1 MAIGSGV
8 DKQVIYKKQTALGT
22 KATASGAQVLRR
34 TSSGIELK
42 KNTFQSNEIRTD
54 YQVADFRHGSKY
66 IEGPISGEIS
76 PATYKDFMAAA
87 VRKDFAAGASIAS
100 LTLTTAG
107 SGPTYTITRSAG
119 SWITDGVKAGDI
131 VRVTAGLAAGN
142 LNKNY
147 LVASLTATVLTV
159 YVLNGTSISAQ
170 SAIAACALSVTGK
183 KTFTPQSAH
192 TADYFTIEQWYGT
205 GVAMSEQFYDCK
217 VNSMDIQLPASGM
230 ATCSFGFLGRN
241 LDIGSAAY
249 FTSPTAATTTGVMA
263 GAQGILIVGGSSVG
277 NVTGMNFTLNGS
289 MTKEDV
295 VGASSTPDVFSGS
308 VLISGQ
314 MTILLEN
321 DTYMQMFE
329 DETEASVTM
338 ALTATSAANSD
349 FVAFTM
355 PRIKVGGNSKDDG
368 QKGIVQTVPF
378 TALLNTNSATNNGDV
393 TTLMIQD
400 SAA

>member
-8 DKQVIYKKQTALGT
+8 EKQVIYKKQTALGT
-22 KATASGAQVLRR
+22 KATAGSAQILRR
-34 TSSGIELK
+34 VSSGVELK

-54 YQVADFRHGSKY
+54 YQIADFRHGSKFV
-66 IEGPISGEIS
+66 EGPISGEIS
-76 PATYKDFMAAA
+76 PGTYKDFMAAS
-87 VRKDFAAGASIAS
+87 VRKDFVAGASIAT

-119 SWITDGVKAGDI
+119 SWITDGVKIGDI

-147 LVASLTATVLTV
+147 LVSAITATILTV

-170 SAIAACALSVTGK
+170 AAVASCTLSVTGK
-183 KTFTPQSAH
+183 KTLVPSTAH
-192 TADYFTIEQWYGT
+192 TSDYFTIEQWYGS
-205 GVAMSEQFYDCK
+205 GVALSEQFLDCK
-217 VNSMDIQLPASGM
+217 VNTMDVQISASGM

-241 LDIGSAAY
+241 VDIGSTAY
-249 FTSPTAATTTGVMA
+249 FTSPTAATTSGVMA
-263 GAQGILIVGGSSVG
+263 GANGLLIVGGSSVG
-277 NVTGMNFTLNGS
+277 NVTGMNFTVNGN

-295 VGASSTPDVFSGS
+295 VGANSTPDVFAGS
-308 VLISGQ
+308 VLVSGQ
-314 MTILLEN
+314 MTILLES
-321 DTYMQMFE
+321 DTYVQMFE

-338 ALTATSAANSD
+338 SLTANSTANSD
-349 FVAFTM
+349 FVSFTM

-378 TALLNTNSATNNGDV
+378 TALLNPGTNNGDA

-400 SAA
+400 SLA

>member
-8 DKQVIYKKQTALGT
+8 EKQVIYKKQTALGT
-22 KATASGAQVLRR
+22 KATAGSAQILRR
-34 TSSGIELK
+34 VSSGVELK

-54 YQVADFRHGSKY
+54 YQIADFRHGSKFV
-66 IEGPISGEIS
+66 EGPISGEIS
-76 PATYKDFMAAA
+76 PGTYKDFMAAS
-87 VRKDFAAGASIAS
+87 VRKDFVAGASIAT

-119 SWITDGVKAGDI
+119 SWITDGVKIGDI

-147 LVASLTATVLTV
+147 LVSAITATILTV

-170 SAIAACALSVTGK
+170 SAIAACTLVVAGK
-183 KTFTPQSAH
+183 KTLVPSTAH
-192 TADYFTIEQWYGT
+192 TSDYFTIEQWYGS
-205 GVAMSEQFYDCK
+205 GVALSEQFLDCK
-217 VNSMDIQLPASGM
+217 VNTMDVQISASGM

-241 LDIGSAAY
+241 VDIGSAAY
-249 FTSPTAATTTGVMA
+249 FTSPTAATTSGVMA
-263 GAQGILIVGGSSVG
+263 GANGLLIVGGASVG
-277 NVTGMNFTLNGS
+277 NVTGMNFTVNGN

-295 VGASSTPDVFSGS
+295 VGANSTPDVFAGS
-308 VLISGQ
+308 VLVSGQ
-314 MTILLEN
+314 MTILLES
-321 DTYMQMFE
+321 DTYVQMFE

-338 ALTATSAANSD
+338 SLTANSTANSD
-349 FVAFTM
+349 FVSFTM

-378 TALLNTNSATNNGDV
+378 TALLNPGTNNGDA

-400 SAA
+400 SLA

>member
-34 TSSGIELK
+34 TTSGIELK

-87 VRKDFAAGASIAS
+87 VRKDFVAGSSIAS

-119 SWITDGVKAGDI
+119 SWITDGVKVGDI

-170 SAIAACALSVTGK
+170 SAIAACTLSVTGK
-183 KTFTPQSAH
+183 KTLVPQSSH

-263 GAQGILIVGGSSVG
+263 GAQGILIVGGASVG

>member
-1 MAIGSGV
+1 MTIGSGV

-22 KATASGAQVLRR
+22 KATAGSAQILRR
-34 TSSGIELK
+34 TTSGIELK

-54 YQVADFRHGSKY
+54 YQIADFRHGSKY
-66 IEGPISGEIS
+66 VEGPINGEVS
-76 PATYKDFMAAA
+76 AGTYKDFMAAA
-87 VRKDFAAGASIAS
+87 VRKDFVAGASIAT

-107 SGPTYTITRSAG
+107 AGPTYTITRSAG
-119 SWITDGVKAGDI
+119 SWITDGVKVGDV

-147 LVASLTATVLTV
+147 LVVTITATVLTV
-159 YVLNGTSISAQ
+159 YVLNGTTISAQ
-170 SAIAACALSVTGK
+170 SAIASCTLAVTGK
-183 KTFTPQSAH
+183 KTFTPQSSH
-192 TADYFTIEQWYGT
+192 TADYFTIEQWYGS
-205 GVAMSEQFYDCK
+205 GAALSEQFLDCK
-217 VNSMDIQLPASGM
+217 VNTMDVQVSASGM

-241 LDIGSAAY
+241 VDLGTAAY
-249 FTSPTAATTTGVMA
+249 FTSPTASSTTGVMA
-263 GAQGILIVGGSSVG
+263 GANGLLTVAGATVG
-277 NVTGMNFTLNGS
+277 NVTGMNFTLNGN

-295 VGASSTPDVFSGS
+295 VGANSTPDVFSGS
-308 VLISGQ
+308 VAVSGQ

-321 DTYMQMFE
+321 DTYVQMFE

-338 ALTATSAANSD
+338 VLTATNAANSD
-349 FVAFTM
+349 FVSFTM

-378 TALLNTNSATNNGDV
+378 TALLNTNSATNNGDF

>member
-8 DKQVIYKKQTALGT
+8 EKQVIYKKQTALGT
-22 KATASGAQVLRR
+22 KATAGSAQILRR
-34 TSSGIELK
+34 VSSGVELK

-54 YQVADFRHGSKY
+54 YQIADFRHGSKFV
-66 IEGPISGEIS
+66 EGPISGEIS
-76 PATYKDFMAAA
+76 PGTYKDFMAAS
-87 VRKDFAAGASIAS
+87 VRKDFVAGASIAT

-119 SWITDGVKAGDI
+119 SWITDGVKIGDI

-147 LVASLTATVLTV
+147 LVSAITATILTV

-170 SAIAACALSVTGK
+170 AAVASCTLSVTGK
-183 KTFTPQSAH
+183 KTLVPSTAH
-192 TADYFTIEQWYGT
+192 TSDYFTIEQWYGS
-205 GVAMSEQFYDCK
+205 GVALSEQFLDCK
-217 VNSMDIQLPASGM
+217 VNTMDVQISASGM

-241 LDIGSAAY
+241 VDIGSAAY
-249 FTSPTAATTTGVMA
+249 FTSPTAATTSGVMA
-263 GAQGILIVGGSSVG
+263 GANGLLIVGGASVG
-277 NVTGMNFTLNGS
+277 NVTGMNFTVNGN

-295 VGASSTPDVFSGS
+295 VGANSTPDVFAGS
-308 VLISGQ
+308 VLVSGQ
-314 MTILLEN
+314 MTILLES
-321 DTYMQMFE
+321 DTYVQMFE

-338 ALTATSAANSD
+338 SLTANSTANSD
-349 FVAFTM
+349 FVSFTM

-378 TALLNTNSATNNGDV
+378 TALLNPGTNNGDA

-400 SAA
+400 SLA

>member
-1 MAIGSGV
+1 MTIGSGV
-8 DKQVIYKKQTALGT
+8 EKQLIYKKQTVLGT

-54 YQVADFRHGSKY
+54 YQVADFRHGSKFV
-66 IEGPISGEIS
+66 EGPISGEIS

-87 VRKDFAAGASIAS
+87 VRKDFVAGASISS

-159 YVLNGTSISAQ
+159 YVLNGSTISAQ
-170 SAIAACALSVTGK
+170 SAIAACTLSVTGK
-183 KTFTPQSAH
+183 KTFTPQTSH
-192 TADYFTIEQWYGT
+192 TSDYFTIEQWYGT
-205 GVAMSEQFYDCK
+205 GVAMSEQFYDCR
-217 VNSMDIQLPASGM
+217 VNTMDIQIPASGM

-249 FTSPTAATTTGVMA
+249 FTSPTAATTSGVMA
-263 GAQGILIVGGSSVG
+263 GANGLLIVGGSSVG
-277 NVTGMNFTLNGS
+277 NVTSMNFTLNGS

-295 VGASSTPDVFSGS
+295 VGANSTPDVFSGS
-308 VLISGQ
+308 VLVSGQ

-338 ALTATSAANSD
+338 TLTATTAANSD
-349 FVAFTM
+349 FVSFTM

-378 TALLNTNSATNNGDV
+378 TALLNTSSATNNGDV

-400 SAA
+400 SLA

>member
-8 DKQVIYKKQTALGT
+8 EKQLIYKKQTAPGT

-54 YQVADFRHGSKY
+54 YQVADFRHGSKFV
-66 IEGPISGEIS
+66 EGPISGEIS

-87 VRKDFAAGASIAS
+87 VRKDFVPGSSIAS

-107 SGPTYTITRSAG
+107 SGPTYTITRSTG

-170 SAIAACALSVTGK
+170 SAIASCTLSVTGK
-183 KTFTPQSAH
+183 KTFTPQTSH
-192 TADYFTIEQWYGT
+192 TSDYFTIEQWYGT
-205 GVAMSEQFYDCK
+205 SVAMSEQFYDCK
-217 VNSMDIQLPASGM
+217 VNTMDVQIPASGM

-249 FTSPTAATTTGVMA
+249 FTSPTAATTSGVMA
-263 GAQGILIVGGSSVG
+263 GANGLLIVGGASVG
-277 NVTGMNFTLNGS
+277 NVTSMNFTLNGS

-295 VGASSTPDVFSGS
+295 VGANSTPDVFSGS
-308 VLISGQ
+308 VLVSGQ

-338 ALTATSAANSD
+338 TLTATTAANSD
-349 FVAFTM
+349 FVSFTM

-400 SAA
+400 SLA

>member
-1 MAIGSGV
+1 MTIGSGV
-8 DKQVIYKKQTALGT
+8 EKQLIYKKQTGLGT
-22 KATASGAQVLRR
+22 KAAASGGKILRR
-34 TSSGIELK
+34 TTSGIELK

-54 YQVADFRHGSKY
+54 YQIADFRHGSKY
-66 IEGPISGEIS
+66 VEGPINGEIS
-76 PATYKDFMAAA
+76 AGTYSEFMAAA
-87 VRKDFAAGASIAS
+87 VRKDFVAGASIAT

-119 SWITDGVKAGDI
+119 SWITDGVKVGDV

-147 LVASLTATVLTV
+147 LVVTITATILTV
-159 YVLNGTSISAQ
+159 YVLNGSSISAQ
-170 SAIAACALSVTGK
+170 SAIASCTLAVTGK
-183 KTFTPQSAH
+183 KTFTPQSSH
-192 TADYFTIEQWYGT
+192 TADYFTIEQWYGA
-205 GVAMSEQFYDCK
+205 GVALSEAFLDCK
-217 VNSMDIQLPASGM
+217 VNTMDVQIPASGM

-241 LDIGSAAY
+241 VDIAAAGY
-249 FTSPTAATTTGVMA
+249 FTSLAAASTTGVMSGANGLLTVA
-263 GAQGILIVGGSSVG
+263 GATVG
-277 NVTGMNFTLNGS
+277 NVTGMNFTLNGN

-295 VGASSTPDVFSGS
+295 VGANSTPDVFSGS
-308 VLISGQ
+308 VAVSGQ

-321 DTYMQMFE
+321 DNYVQMFE

-338 ALTATSAANSD
+338 VLTATNAANSD
-349 FVAFTM
+349 FVSFTM

-378 TALLNTNSATNNGDV
+378 TALLNTSSATNNGDF

>member
-34 TSSGIELK
+34 TTSGIELK

-87 VRKDFAAGASIAS
+87 VRKDFAAGVSIAS

-119 SWITDGVKAGDI
+119 SWITDGVKVGDI

-159 YVLNGTSISAQ
+159 YVLNGTTISAQ

-192 TADYFTIEQWYGT
+192 TADYFTIEQWYGS

-263 GAQGILIVGGSSVG
+263 GAQGILIVGGASVG
-277 NVTGMNFTLNGS
+277 NVTGINFTLNGS

-308 VLISGQ
+308 VLVSGQ

-321 DTYMQMFE
+321 DNYMQMFE

>member
-1 MAIGSGV
+1 
-8 DKQVIYKKQTALGT
+8 
-22 KATASGAQVLRR
+22 
-34 TSSGIELK
+34 
-42 KNTFQSNEIRTD
+42 
-54 YQVADFRHGSKY
+54 
-66 IEGPISGEIS
+66 
-76 PATYKDFMAAA
+76 
-87 VRKDFAAGASIAS
+87 
-100 LTLTTAG
+100 
-107 SGPTYTITRSAG
+107 
-119 SWITDGVKAGDI
+119 
-131 VRVTAGLAAGN
+131 
-142 LNKNY
+142 
-147 LVASLTATVLTV
+147 
-159 YVLNGTSISAQ
+159 
-170 SAIAACALSVTGK
+170 
-183 KTFTPQSAH
+183 
-192 TADYFTIEQWYGT
+192 
-205 GVAMSEQFYDCK
+205 MSEQFYDCK

-263 GAQGILIVGGSSVG
+263 GAQGILIVGGASVG

>member
-8 DKQVIYKKQTALGT
+8 EKQVIYKKQTALGT
-22 KATASGAQVLRR
+22 KATAGSAQILRR
-34 TSSGIELK
+34 VSSGVELK

-54 YQVADFRHGSKY
+54 YQIADFRHGSKFV
-66 IEGPISGEIS
+66 EGPISGEIS
-76 PATYKDFMAAA
+76 PGTYKDFMAAS
-87 VRKDFAAGASIAS
+87 VRKDFVAGASIAT

-119 SWITDGVKAGDI
+119 SWITDGVKIGDI

-147 LVASLTATVLTV
+147 LVSAITATILTV

-170 SAIAACALSVTGK
+170 SAIASCTLSVTGK
-183 KTFTPQSAH
+183 KTLVPSTAH
-192 TADYFTIEQWYGT
+192 TSDYFTIEQWYGS
-205 GVAMSEQFYDCK
+205 GVALSEQFLDCK
-217 VNSMDIQLPASGM
+217 VNTMDVQISASGM

-241 LDIGSAAY
+241 VDIGAAAY
-249 FTSPTAATTTGVMA
+249 FTSPTAATTSGVMA
-263 GAQGILIVGGSSVG
+263 GANGLLIVGGSSVG
-277 NVTGMNFTLNGS
+277 NVTGMNFTVNGN

-295 VGASSTPDVFSGS
+295 VGANSTPDVFAGS
-308 VLISGQ
+308 VLVSGQ
-314 MTILLEN
+314 MTILLES
-321 DTYMQMFE
+321 DTYVQMFE

-338 ALTATSAANSD
+338 SLTANSTANSD
-349 FVAFTM
+349 FVSFTM

-378 TALLNTNSATNNGDV
+378 TALLNPGTNNGDA

-400 SAA
+400 SLA

>member
-8 DKQVIYKKQTALGT
+8 EKQVIYKKQSALGT

-34 TSSGIELK
+34 TTSGIELK

-54 YQVADFRHGSKY
+54 YQIADFRHGSKFV
-66 IEGPISGEIS
+66 EGPLSGEIS
-76 PATYKDFMAAA
+76 PGTYKEFMAAA
-87 VRKDFAAGASIAS
+87 MRKDFVAGASIAS

-119 SWITDGVKAGDI
+119 SWITDGVKVGDI

-170 SAIAACALSVTGK
+170 SAIAACTLSVTGK
-183 KTFTPQSAH
+183 KTLTPTSGH
-192 TADYFTIEQWYGT
+192 TADYFTIEQWYGS
-205 GVAMSEQFYDCK
+205 GVALSEQFYDCK
-217 VNSMDIQLPASGM
+217 VNTMDVQIQASGM
-230 ATCSFGFLGRN
+230 ATVNFGFLGRN
-241 LDIGSAAY
+241 VDLGTTAY
-249 FTSPTAATTTGVMA
+249 FTSPTAATTSGVMA
-263 GAQGILIVGGSSVG
+263 GANGLLIVSGAAVGS
-277 NVTGMNFTLNGS
+277 VTGMNFTANGN
-289 MTKEDV
+289 MTQEAV
-295 VGASSTPDVFSGS
+295 VGANSTPDIFAGS
-308 VLISGQ
+308 VIVSGQ

-321 DTYMQMFE
+321 DTYVQMFE

-338 ALTATSAANSD
+338 TLTTNNAANAD
-349 FVAFTM
+349 FVSFTM

-378 TALLNTNSATNNGDV
+378 TALLNPGTNNGDA

-400 SAA
+400 SLA

>member
-8 DKQVIYKKQTALGT
+8 EKQVIYKKQTGLGV
-22 KATASGAQVLRR
+22 KASVGSAQILRR
-34 TSSGIELK
+34 VTSGIELK

-54 YQVADFRHGSKY
+54 YQIADFRHGSKFV
-66 IEGPISGEIS
+66 EGPLSGEIS
-76 PATYKDFMAAA
+76 PGTYKEFMAAA

-119 SWITDGVKAGDI
+119 SWITDGVKVGDI

-170 SAIAACALSVTGK
+170 SAIAACTLSVTGK
-183 KTFTPQSAH
+183 KTLTPTSGH
-192 TADYFTIEQWYGT
+192 TADYFTIEQWYGS
-205 GVAMSEQFYDCK
+205 GVALSEQFLDCK
-217 VNSMDIQLPASGM
+217 VNTMDVQIQASGM
-230 ATCSFGFLGRN
+230 ATVNFGFLGRN
-241 LDIGSAAY
+241 VDLGTAAY
-249 FTSPTAATTTGVMA
+249 FTSPTAATTSGVMA
-263 GAQGILIVGGSSVG
+263 GSNGLLIVGGAAVG
-277 NVTGMNFTLNGS
+277 SVTGMNFTANGN
-289 MTKEDV
+289 MTQEAV
-295 VGASSTPDVFSGS
+295 VGANSTPDIFAGS
-308 VLISGQ
+308 VIVSGQ

-321 DTYMQMFE
+321 DTYVQMFE

-338 ALTATSAANSD
+338 TLTTNNTANAD
-349 FVAFTM
+349 FVSFTM

-378 TALLNTNSATNNGDV
+378 TALLNPGTNNGDV

-400 SAA
+400 SLA

>member
-8 DKQVIYKKQTALGT
+8 EKQVIYKKQTALGT
-22 KATASGAQVLRR
+22 KATAGSAQILRR
-34 TSSGIELK
+34 VSSGVELK

-54 YQVADFRHGSKY
+54 YQIADFRHGSKFV
-66 IEGPISGEIS
+66 EGPISGEIS
-76 PATYKDFMAAA
+76 PGTYKDFMAAS
-87 VRKDFAAGASIAS
+87 VRKDFVAGASIAT

-119 SWITDGVKAGDI
+119 SWITDGVKIGDI

-147 LVASLTATVLTV
+147 LVSAITATILTV

-170 SAIAACALSVTGK
+170 AAIASCTLAVTGK
-183 KTFTPQSAH
+183 KTLVPSTAH
-192 TADYFTIEQWYGT
+192 TSDYFTIEQWYGS
-205 GVAMSEQFYDCK
+205 GVALSEQFLDCK
-217 VNSMDIQLPASGM
+217 VNTMDVQISASGM

-241 LDIGSAAY
+241 VDIGSTAY
-249 FTSPTAATTTGVMA
+249 FTSPTAATTSGVMA
-263 GAQGILIVGGSSVG
+263 GANGLLIVGGSSVG
-277 NVTGMNFTLNGS
+277 NVTGMNFTVNGN

-295 VGASSTPDVFSGS
+295 VGANSTPDVFAGS
-308 VLISGQ
+308 VLVSGQ
-314 MTILLEN
+314 MTILLES
-321 DTYMQMFE
+321 DTYVQMFE

-338 ALTATSAANSD
+338 SLTANSTANSD
-349 FVAFTM
+349 FVSFTM

-378 TALLNTNSATNNGDV
+378 TALLNPGTNNGDA

-400 SAA
+400 SLA

>member
-8 DKQVIYKKQTALGT
+8 EKQVIYKKQTALGT
-22 KATASGAQVLRR
+22 KATAGSAQILRR
-34 TSSGIELK
+34 VSSGVELK

-54 YQVADFRHGSKY
+54 YQIADFRHGSKFV
-66 IEGPISGEIS
+66 EGPISGEIS
-76 PATYKDFMAAA
+76 PGTYKDFMAAS
-87 VRKDFAAGASIAS
+87 VRKDFVAGASIAT

-119 SWITDGVKAGDI
+119 SWITDGVKIGDI

-147 LVASLTATVLTV
+147 LVSAITATILTV

-170 SAIAACALSVTGK
+170 AAIASCTLAVTGK
-183 KTFTPQSAH
+183 KTLVPSTSH
-192 TADYFTIEQWYGT
+192 TSDYFTIEQWYGS
-205 GVAMSEQFYDCK
+205 GVALSEQFLDCK
-217 VNSMDIQLPASGM
+217 VNTMDVQISASGM

-241 LDIGSAAY
+241 VDIGSTAY
-249 FTSPTAATTTGVMA
+249 FTSPTAATTSGVMA
-263 GAQGILIVGGSSVG
+263 GANGLLIVGGSSVG
-277 NVTGMNFTLNGS
+277 NVTGMNFTVNGN

-295 VGASSTPDVFSGS
+295 VGANSTPDVFAGS
-308 VLISGQ
+308 VLVSGQ
-314 MTILLEN
+314 MTILLES
-321 DTYMQMFE
+321 DTYVQMFE

-338 ALTATSAANSD
+338 SLTANSTANSD
-349 FVAFTM
+349 FVSFTM

-378 TALLNTNSATNNGDV
+378 TALLNPGTNNGDA

-400 SAA
+400 SLA

>member
-8 DKQVIYKKQTALGT
+8 EKQVIYKKQSALGT

-34 TSSGIELK
+34 TTSGIELK
-42 KNTFQSNEIRTD
+42 KNTLQSNEIRTD
-54 YQVADFRHGSKY
+54 YQIADFRHGSKFV
-66 IEGPISGEIS
+66 EGPLSGEIS
-76 PATYKDFMAAA
+76 PGTYKEFMAAA
-87 VRKDFAAGASIAS
+87 MRKDFVAGASIAS

-119 SWITDGVKAGDI
+119 SWITDGVKVGDI

-170 SAIAACALSVTGK
+170 SAIAACTLSVTGK
-183 KTFTPQSAH
+183 KTLTPTSGH
-192 TADYFTIEQWYGT
+192 TADYFTIEQWYGS
-205 GVAMSEQFYDCK
+205 GVALSEQFYDCK
-217 VNSMDIQLPASGM
+217 VNTMDVQIQASGM
-230 ATCSFGFLGRN
+230 ATVNFGFLGRN
-241 LDIGSAAY
+241 VDLGTTAY
-249 FTSPTAATTTGVMA
+249 FTSPTAATTSGVMA
-263 GAQGILIVGGSSVG
+263 GANGLLIVSGAAVGS
-277 NVTGMNFTLNGS
+277 VTGMNFTANGN
-289 MTKEDV
+289 MTQEAV
-295 VGASSTPDVFSGS
+295 VGANSTPDIFAGS
-308 VLISGQ
+308 VIVSGQ

-321 DTYMQMFE
+321 DTYVQMFE

-338 ALTATSAANSD
+338 TLTTNNAANAD
-349 FVAFTM
+349 FVSFTM

-378 TALLNTNSATNNGDV
+378 TALLNPGTNNGDA

-400 SAA
+400 SLA

>member
-8 DKQVIYKKQTALGT
+8 EKQLIYKKQTALGT

-54 YQVADFRHGSKY
+54 YQVADFRHGSKFV
-66 IEGPISGEIS
+66 EGPISGEIS

-87 VRKDFAAGASIAS
+87 VRKDFVAGASISS

-119 SWITDGVKAGDI
+119 SWITDGVKVGDI

-183 KTFTPQSAH
+183 KTLTPQTSH
-192 TADYFTIEQWYGT
+192 TSDYFTIEQWYGT
-205 GVAMSEQFYDCK
+205 GVAMSEQFYDCR
-217 VNSMDIQLPASGM
+217 VNTMDIQIPASGM

-249 FTSPTAATTTGVMA
+249 FTSPTAATTSGVMA
-263 GAQGILIVGGSSVG
+263 GANGLLIVGGSSVG
-277 NVTGMNFTLNGS
+277 NVTSMNFTLNGS

-295 VGASSTPDVFSGS
+295 VGANSTPDVFSGS
-308 VLISGQ
+308 VLVSGQ

-338 ALTATSAANSD
+338 TLTATTAANSD
-349 FVAFTM
+349 FVSFTM

-378 TALLNTNSATNNGDV
+378 TALLNTSSATNNGDV

-400 SAA
+400 SLA

>member
-8 DKQVIYKKQTALGT
+8 EKQLIYKKQTALGT
-22 KATASGAQVLRR
+22 KATVSGAQVLRR

-54 YQVADFRHGSKY
+54 YQIADFRHGSKFV
-66 IEGPISGEIS
+66 EGPISGEIS

-87 VRKDFAAGASIAS
+87 VRRDFVAGVSIAS

-159 YVLNGTSISAQ
+159 YVLNGTTISAQ
-170 SAIAACALSVTGK
+170 SAIAACTLSVTGR

-217 VNSMDIQLPASGM
+217 VNTMDVQIPASGM

-241 LDIGSAAY
+241 LDIGLAAY
-249 FTSPTAATTTGVMA
+249 FTSPTAATTSGVMA
-263 GAQGILIVGGSSVG
+263 GANGLLVVGGASVG
-277 NVTGMNFTLNGS
+277 NVTSMNFTLNGS

-295 VGASSTPDVFSGS
+295 VGANSTPDVFSGS
-308 VLISGQ
+308 VLVSGQ

-321 DTYMQMFE
+321 DAYMQMFE

-338 ALTATSAANSD
+338 TLTATAAANSD

>member
-1 MAIGSGV
+1 MTIGSGV

-22 KATASGAQVLRR
+22 KATAGSAQILRR
-34 TSSGIELK
+34 TTSGIELK

-54 YQVADFRHGSKY
+54 YQIADFRHGSKY
-66 IEGPISGEIS
+66 VEGPINGEVS
-76 PATYKDFMAAA
+76 AGTYKDFMAAA
-87 VRKDFAAGASIAS
+87 VRKDFVAGASIAT

-107 SGPTYTITRSAG
+107 AGPTYTITRSAG
-119 SWITDGVKAGDI
+119 SWITDGVKVGDV

-147 LVASLTATVLTV
+147 LVVTITATVLTV
-159 YVLNGTSISAQ
+159 YVLNGTTISAQ
-170 SAIAACALSVTGK
+170 SAIASCTLAVTGK
-183 KTFTPQSAH
+183 KTFTPQSSH
-192 TADYFTIEQWYGT
+192 TADYFTIEQWYGS
-205 GVAMSEQFYDCK
+205 GAALSEQFLDCK
-217 VNSMDIQLPASGM
+217 VNTMDVQIPASGM

-241 LDIGSAAY
+241 VDLGTAAY
-249 FTSPTAATTTGVMA
+249 FTSPTASSTTGVMA
-263 GAQGILIVGGSSVG
+263 GANGLLTVAGATVG
-277 NVTGMNFTLNGS
+277 NVTGMNFTLNGN

-295 VGASSTPDVFSGS
+295 VGANSTPDVFSGS
-308 VLISGQ
+308 VAVSGQ

-321 DTYMQMFE
+321 DTYVQMFE

-338 ALTATSAANSD
+338 VLTATNAANSD
-349 FVAFTM
+349 FVSFTM

-378 TALLNTNSATNNGDV
+378 TALLNTNSATNNGDF